1 MKNLFTFLVLG
12 LSFQSMVGG
21 ASVPS
26 SLFQP
31 WPVGHLAGGSAVAG
45 EEEEPVFDIFTDRI
59 LAEIVPASLGSIDVN
74 TERYL
79 SQLTSDGGFPDVDYK
94 ATDRTNW
101 PPLEHIN
108 RMMEMAKAY
117 TFPESKYYGSAELK
131 TALDRMLAYWHQQQP
146 WCSNWWYNQIGEPQN
161 MGRYLIL
168 MQRLG
173 KEPIPADLFDKSITR
188 MRTKGGDPASQTG
201 ANRVDV
207 ALHWMYRACLTEDAA
222 LLRQSMDHIYSTI
235 VYTDGSEG
243 IQRDNCFT
251 QHGRQLY
258 IGGYG
263 DVFLDG
269 ITKAC
274 SYAAGT
280 EFKLEGEKLG
290 ILSAMADGYMRTLR
304 GQYQSYNAMGRGS
317 TRPHTLRKTGATAI
331 WERMKALNPA
341 DVQIYDDFIARMSGS
356 EAPSYHLSP
365 RSTHFYRGDYTVHQ
379 RPDFMV
385 DLRMV
390 SKRTARNECG
400 EGNGEGLKQYFMSD
414 GSTGIYV
421 NGNEYYDIFPIWN
434 YSRIPGTTTP
444 ELTSIPRP
452 DYIKM
457 GQSSFVGGVTDSLYA
472 VSVYQYKDNEYGI
485 NSSAR
490 KAWFFFDREVVCLGN
505 SIQSTSDY
513 QVNTTVNQ
521 CLLDGAVTVS
531 AGGTETELAVGTYDY
546 TDGLDWVW
554 HDSVGYYFPEKAHL
568 ELSAEE
574 RTGSWASVNTN
585 YPGEPDVTR
594 GVFTLSFNHGKQP
607 TSGEYAYIIVPG
619 LTDAASA
626 RSYPSSDIEIVV
638 NSDSVQAV
646 YHRGLKVYGI
656 VFHRA
661 SNFRKHDLAI
671 EADAGCVVLVK
682 DADRPEAVVHVSDP
696 SASGQ
701 AIHLGIEIPALEG
714 RRQFTYEETS
724 PYQGRSARFLIN
736 EDTPLS
742 GGRDILSDRAGWTVT
757 TELPGAKDESVLVGG
772 DKPKNLIDR
781 SVITSFLF
789 VKPGMSEG
797 GVTAPAD
804 YEPSFT
810 IDMQEPSSF
819 NYITYRHR
827 DYKTTDASLR
837 AGSVALLGKQAE
849 GDAFELIA
857 SDLPLDIAETENLV
871 RLSETA
877 TCRYLKV
884 VLGGYDPENGT
895 TVQVS
900 DFNVGLNVMDE
911 IPESGVPSGITG
923 PVVSDSWSVTASPRV
938 IRRGQPVRLQVSAGD
953 AEGLSFRVYGLSGRL
968 MEQGCG
974 SEVSTGVLTKGVY
987 LLQVRDDSRQRSA
1000 VVKLLVR

>member
-1 MKNLFTFLVLG
+1 MAVQASLPAFAFSADTVVP
-12 LSFQSMVGG
+12 LSG
-21 ASVPS
+21 AGHWS
-26 SLFQP
+26 SRPFAT
-31 WPVGHLAGGSAVAG
+31 VSVAG
-45 EEEEPVFDIFTDRI
+45 SQADEQSVYTVFTDRI
-59 LAEIVPASLGSIDVN
+59 LAELIPASLGNLDVN

-79 SQLTSDGGFPDVDYK
+79 SQLTSDGGFPDIDYK

-101 PPLEHIN
+101 PPLQHIT
-108 RMMEMAKAY
+108 RMLEMAKAY

-131 TALDRMLAYWHQQQP
+131 ATLDRMLAYWHQQQP
-146 WCSNWWYNQIGEPQN
+146 RSNNWYQNEIGEPQN

-173 KEPIPADLFDKSITR
+173 KEPIPADLFEKSITR
-188 MRTKGGDPASQTG
+188 LRTKGGDPAKQNG

-222 LLRQSMDHIYSTI
+222 LLRQAMDYIYSTI
-235 VYTDGSEG
+235 VYTTGSEG
-243 IQRDNCFT
+243 IQYDHSFT
-251 QHGRQLY
+251 QHGRQLHL
-258 IGGYG
+258 GGYG

-280 EFKLEGEKLG
+280 DYKLEGEKLD
-290 ILSAMADGYMRTLR
+290 ILAGLADAYMRTLR
-304 GQYQSYNAMGRGS
+304 GQYQSHNAMGRSS

-331 WERMKALNPA
+331 WERMKALNPSEA
-341 DVQIYDDFIARMSGS
+341 QTYDDFIARMSGTV
-356 EAPSYHLSP
+356 APSYAVQP
-365 RSTHFYRGDYTVHQ
+365 RSTHFYKTDYTLHQ
-379 RPDFMV
+379 RPDFTV

-390 SKRTARNECG
+390 SKRTARNEYLKD
-400 EGNGEGLKQYFMSD
+400 NGEGIKQYFLSD
-414 GSTGIYV
+414 GSMSVLV
-421 NGNEYYDIFPIWN
+421 NGNEYYDIFPVWN
-434 YSRIPGTTTP
+434 YAKIPGVTCP
-444 ELTSIPRP
+444 EFENIPQANT
-452 DYIKM
+452 YIKM

-472 VSVYQYKDNEYGI
+472 VSVYQYKDNEYGV

-521 CLLDGAVTVS
+521 CLLDGDVTVS
-531 AGGTETELAVGTYDY
+531 AGGTETVLQPGEYDY
-546 TDGLDWVW
+546 ADGLDWVQ
-554 HDSVGYYFPEKAHL
+554 HDSVAYFFPQKGQL
-568 ELSAEE
+568 QLSAGEKSGFW
-574 RTGSWASVNTN
+574 TDINTS
-585 YPGEPDVTR
+585 YTQEGEVKKD
-594 GVFTLSFNHGKQP
+594 VFTLSFNHGKQP

-837 AGSVALLGKQAE
+837 AGSVTLLGKQAE
-849 GDAFELIA
+849 GDEFELIA

-938 IRRGQPVRLQVSAGD
+938 VRRGQPVRLQVSAGD

-968 MEQGCG
+968 MEQGRG
-974 SEVSTGVLTKGVY
+974 SEVSTGALTKGVY